1 MVEGEVALM
10 VAAAECGGLVTRAE
24 LMKALSARQLK
35 TRLRSGALVRVFPA
49 VYRHVAAPQT
59 PRQNVAAL
67 LLWAGHGAV
76 LSHKTA
82 AALHGLEG
90 FLEGSLEVTITRQLR
105 APKGV
110 VVHRVS
116 AISHRDVVE
125 VDDLSVTSVTRTL
138 IDLAA
143 ETDSLTLRAAF
154 DHALREKKTTLK
166 ALQRVA
172 GRSSNRPGIIDVR
185 ALLHELKGV
194 GGPTESQLEALALDL
209 IAAAGLPRPEV
220 QRAVVAGAAR
230 RRLDLLF
237 KNQGVVIETDGYA
250 THAGIDSF
258 EDDRA
263 RNNSLIA
270 GGLRV
275 LHWTWAALHDRPE
288 ELIAELYVALNLR
301 G

>member
-1 MVEGEVALM
+1 M
-10 VAAAECGGLVTRAE
+10 
-24 LMKALSARQLK
+24 
-35 TRLRSGALVRVFPA
+35 
-49 VYRHVAAPQT
+49 
-59 PRQNVAAL
+59 
-67 LLWAGHGAV
+67 
-76 LSHKTA
+76 
-82 AALHGLEG
+82 
-90 FLEGSLEVTITRQLR
+90 
-105 APKGV
+105 
-110 VVHRVS
+110 
-116 AISHRDVVE
+116 
-125 VDDLSVTSVTRTL
+125 
-138 IDLAA
+138 
-143 ETDSLTLRAAF
+143 
-154 DHALREKKTTLK
+154 
-166 ALQRVA
+166 
-172 GRSSNRPGIIDVR
+172 R

-237 KNQGVVIETDGYA
+237 KNQGVVIETDGSA